1 MSDKK
6 KLFERMN
13 SIGQMPMNE
22 NMALIGGPSTADP
35 MGMSKNFTNEEQG
48 KGLISYLQ
56 DAYYQT
62 GYFPVQN
69 PDGSIRFIQNDD
81 EFGAFLD
88 KVQQSYNNIEIPF

>member
-1 MSDKK
+1 MGDKK
-6 KLFERMN
+6 KLFERMK

-22 NMALIGGPSTADP
+22 NI
-35 MGMSKNFTNEEQG
+35 NEEQG
-48 KGLISYLQ
+48 KSLISYLQ

-88 KVQQSYNNIEIPF
+88 KVQQSYNNIELPF

>member
-1 MSDKK
+1 MSGKK

-13 SIGQMPMNE
+13 SIGEMPMNE
-22 NMALIGGPSTADP
+22 NI
-35 MGMSKNFTNEEQG
+35 NEEQG

-62 GYFPVQN
+62 GYFPIQN

-81 EFGAFLD
+81 EFGAFLE
-88 KVQQSYNNIEIPF
+88 KVQQSYSNIELPF